1 MNITKETV
9 FFFDMD
15 GTLVNTNLANFL
27 SYQAAL
33 SHVTASDAS
42 IMKYNPMVRLT
53 RNQIKQLFPLL
64 TDIEYQSII
73 TEKEKYYN
81 RYISTTTLIREN
93 IDILL
98 KYSATNNLALVSKE
112 NKNRV
117 EETLSFHK
125 LLNKFTYIFCGDT
138 STPSKEYNKYTRA
151 ITLLGISPQKI
162 IAFEDEED
170 EISDA
175 KEAGIKFINPKNL
188 SL

>member
-53 RNQIKQLFPLL
+53 RNQIKQQFPLL
-64 TDIEYQSII
+64 TSKEHQRII
-73 TEKEKYYN
+73 TEKERYYKKY
-81 RYISTTTLIREN
+81 IFTTTIIKEN
-93 IDILL
+93 VDILL
-98 KYSATNNLALVSKE
+98 KYSATNKTILVSKG

-117 EETLSFHK
+117 EETLSYHK
-125 LLNKFTYIFCGDT
+125 LLNNFTCIFCGET
-138 STPSKEYNKYTRA
+138 SDFPKEYNKYTRA
-151 ITLLGISPQKI
+151 ITLLGIFPQKI